1 MNWRLAEAKN
11 KLSELINLTL
21 TEGPQRIMRRDDTVI
36 VITEAEYNKLTGKD
50 LTFKEFL
57 MNGPTMDGVDLTRD
71 SSPMR
76 DVEL

>member
-36 VITEAEYNKLTGKD
+36 VITEAEYSKLTGKD

>member
-21 TEGPQRIMRRDDTVI
+21 TEGPQRIMRRQDTVI
-36 VITEAEYNKLTGKD
+36 VITEAEYNKLTGKQQ
-50 LTFKEFL
+50 TFKEFL
-57 MNGPTMDGVDLTRD
+57 MNGPGMEGLDLKRD
-71 SSPMR
+71 STPMR

>member
-11 KLSELINLTL
+11 KLTELINLTL
-21 TEGPQRIMRRDDTVI
+21 TEGPQRITRRQDTVV
-36 VITEAEYNKLTGKD
+36 VITEAEYNKLTGKSQ
-50 LTFKEFL
+50 TFKEFL
-57 MNGPTMDGVDLTRD
+57 MDGPGMNGLDLTRD